1 LHCFKKS
8 NDVNDQPP
16 YQIKSFYFLH
26 PPAFKSPGA
35 MPNVLITPYSNDW
48 PRHFAEAQAQLAAAF
63 GSIPVLIEH
72 IGSTAIPGLAAKPVI
87 DVLLGAQS
95 LAAIEDKTEALQS
108 LGFDYIRKYEAEI
121 PVRRYFV
128 RLAARSPRVNLHA
141 VVYGSRFWREHLVFR
156 EALRTD
162 PVLALEYAELKIWLA
177 GQFSADRMSYSA
189 AKAPFIRSVLRMAL
203 PPSYFQAVR
212 RPSGA

>member
-1 LHCFKKS
+1 
-8 NDVNDQPP
+8 
-16 YQIKSFYFLH
+16 
-26 PPAFKSPGA
+26 

-48 PRHFAEAQAQLAAAF
+48 PRHFAEAQEQLAAAF
-63 GSIPVLIEH
+63 ASMPILIEH
-72 IGSTAIPGLAAKPVI
+72 IGSTAIPGLVAKPVI

-95 LAAIEDKTEALQS
+95 LAAIEDKIEALRS
-108 LGFDYIRKYEAEI
+108 LGFDYIRKYEAEV

-128 RLAARSPRVNLHA
+128 RPAARAPRVNLHG

-162 PVLALEYAELKIWLA
+162 PVLALEYAELKMWLA
-177 GQFSADRMSYSA
+177 SQFSDDRMSYSA

-203 PPSYFQAVR
+203 PSSDFQTGR
-212 RPSGA
+212 LTSGA